1 MGLVAS
7 PTLSADVPR
16 GSMLRSPKPH
26 PAAGFAPRSADG
38 GCTASSVG
46 LPVPPATFVCIKWPI
61 NNGRVHL
68 LLLEKHF
75 RWMVITGTRILE
87 DHFNCIFPGCVSRA
101 TVFPRDVKLRT
112 SVYRDDAWFPS
123 VRFQRRSILA
133 SITFLCISSSKINM
147 HVFQGNTIPNASKGT
162 TKFYSVSH

>member
-1 MGLVAS
+1 MQSLPSHGLFYLFRNAE
-7 PTLSADVPR
+7 DH
-16 GSMLRSPKPH
+16 GSGGKPNAQH
-26 PAAGFAPRSADG
+26 RRPAGVRAAQPQAAPGCGICPRSANG

-112 SVYRDDAWFPS
+112 SVYRDDA
-123 VRFQRRSILA
+123 
-133 SITFLCISSSKINM
+133 
-147 HVFQGNTIPNASKGT
+147 
-162 TKFYSVSH
+162 